1 VLGVLMTFGASWT
14 SKSCQNL
21 PQIKKSQSVVELKGK
36 MNPDFASLMKDEP
49 KNKQTPLIMEIYY

>member
-1 VLGVLMTFGASWT
+1 LE
-14 SKSCQNL
+14 L
-21 PQIKKSQSVVELKGK
+21 PGQAKAARISPKLKKSQSVVELKGK

>member
-1 VLGVLMTFGASWT
+1 MTFGASWT